1 MRSKISDEMQ
11 WADDVARLLS
21 RGMRTNFYSPAKEF
35 FPIIAQGRLFREA
48 FPGGVYY
55 FVEKEGQTDCY
66 FFLEKGALPGGF
78 APWDKP
84 VLLEQVAS
92 ARRGISPTAEE
103 WSAVGFET
111 YLQRKRL
118 FLPAEEAQAQVQT
131 VEFAEEAEA
140 DLILRWMQK
149 FFEPYTSALP
159 REEVLRQDLREK
171 RVIAAREGEEL
182 LGFLRFGREKRVSV
196 LWQIV
201 VTPSGRGKGIGER
214 LLKDWFAL
222 ERGSVSKFQLWV
234 REDNPS
240 ALRLY
245 AKSGFQPDGRIAPV
259 MIKNEIKK

>member
-1 MRSKISDEMQ
+1 MRSKISDETQ
-11 WADDVARLLS
+11 WAEDIARLLS
-21 RGMRTNFYSPAKEF
+21 RGMRTNFYASVKEF
-35 FPIIAQGRLFREA
+35 FPIIAQSRLFREI

-55 FVEKEGQTDCY
+55 FAEKEGQTDCY

-92 ARRGISPTAEE
+92 VRRGSSPMAEE
-103 WSAVGFET
+103 WSAIGFEP

-118 FLPAEEAQAQVQT
+118 FLPAEKAQAQAQA

-140 DLILRWMQK
+140 DLILRWMRES
-149 FFEPYTSALP
+149 FEPYTSALP
-159 REEVLRQDLREK
+159 NKEVLRQDLREK

-201 VTPSGRGKGIGER
+201 VAPSGRGKGVGER

-222 ERGSVSKFQLWV
+222 ERESISKFQLWV

-245 AKSGFQPDGRIAPV
+245 AKSGFQSDGRIAPV